1 MPLPLFFENTNETYT
16 LIGSSAIRYY
26 FERTNHQTREIEKP
40 KDQYIYIYIFT
51 VHIDGFSENR
61 VSHLFC
67 FPSHTF
73 DTEEALGCRKAS
85 DFRYRKCLNM

>member
-1 MPLPLFFENTNETYT
+1 MGWGGGEVPSDAGP
-16 LIGSSAIRYY
+16 
-26 FERTNHQTREIEKP
+26 
-40 KDQYIYIYIFT
+40 YIYIFT
-51 VHIDGFSENR
+51 LHIDGFSENR